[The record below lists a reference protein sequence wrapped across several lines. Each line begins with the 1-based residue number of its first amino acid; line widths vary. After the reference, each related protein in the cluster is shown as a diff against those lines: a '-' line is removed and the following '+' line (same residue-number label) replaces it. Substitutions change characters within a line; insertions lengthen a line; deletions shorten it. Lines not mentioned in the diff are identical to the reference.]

1 MLVAER
7 SSPLPPSNQGH
18 GNYSP
23 SKNNT
28 TTLKKKLSDK
38 DNSIGRKLGSR
49 RDHRKTHPEESC
61 SGSATTKA
69 MSNTK
74 SRYPNLSIDTNP
86 HHETGHHH
94 DVHTPATSASADSYS
109 NTSPTNEEK
118 SSLSYSTQGLRGGKD
133 IRSPG
138 AKQTPAHIVQQA
150 AAKYD
155 ESAPIP
161 DFITQTDKYG
171 NATTPRPSPSAKG
184 GSPRYHSGRSNKIAN
199 SGNDDDNNN
208 NKKSYSSA
216 LDDPCDA
223 ILESLRSM
231 CCCISPDEKSSS
243 SSMPTHGK
251 RSKKKD
257 GKQRR
262 RRNTLSPL
270 RKEQRESIKLLP
282 KIHPNDVGKK
292 CLVLDLDETLV
303 HSSFR
308 AVPGADFVIPVQIE
322 DVVHFVY
329 VAKRPGVDEFLL
341 EMSKYYEIVVY
352 TASLNK
358 YADPLLDLLDPHR
371 VIRTRLFRES
381 CVYYEGNY
389 VKDLSLLDRDLKHS
403 IIVDNSP
410 NSYLFQPENAI
421 DCSSFIDDP
430 NDRELPQIAG
440 FLKDIEDVEDVTGIC
455 RLWKKWPDVDLS
467 HIKRQT
473 TR

>member
-1 MLVAER
+1 MLAAER

-18 GNYSP
+18 GHYTPN
-23 SKNNT
+23 KT
-28 TTLKKKLSDK
+28 TTLKKLSDK

-86 HHETGHHH
+86 HHETSGHHH
-94 DVHTPATSASADSYS
+94 DINTPATSASADSY
-109 NTSPTNEEK
+109 NNNSPTNEEK
-118 SSLSYSTQGLRGGKD
+118 SALSHSTQGLRGGKD

-138 AKQTPAHIVQQA
+138 AQQTPAHIVQA
-150 AAKYD
+150 AAKSD
-155 ESAPIP
+155 ESVPIP

-171 NATTPRPSPSAKG
+171 NATTPRPSPSVKG

-208 NKKSYSSA
+208 NNKSYSSA

-243 SSMPTHGK
+243 SSSMPTHGK
-251 RSKKKD
+251 RSKRKD

-262 RRNTLSPL
+262 RRNNTLSPI
-270 RKEQRESIKLLP
+270 RKEQRESIQLLP

-308 AVPGADFVIPVQIE
+308 AVSGADFVIPVQVSLHYFQMI
-322 DVVHFVY
+322 HFTSIVY
-329 VAKRPGVDEFLL
+329 
-341 EMSKYYEIVVY
+341 
-352 TASLNK
+352 
-358 YADPLLDLLDPHR
+358 
-371 VIRTRLFRES
+371 
-381 CVYYEGNY
+381 
-389 VKDLSLLDRDLKHS
+389 
-403 IIVDNSP
+403 
-410 NSYLFQPENAI
+410 
-421 DCSSFIDDP
+421 
-430 NDRELPQIAG
+430 
-440 FLKDIEDVEDVTGIC
+440 
-455 RLWKKWPDVDLS
+455 
-467 HIKRQT
+467 
-473 TR
+473 